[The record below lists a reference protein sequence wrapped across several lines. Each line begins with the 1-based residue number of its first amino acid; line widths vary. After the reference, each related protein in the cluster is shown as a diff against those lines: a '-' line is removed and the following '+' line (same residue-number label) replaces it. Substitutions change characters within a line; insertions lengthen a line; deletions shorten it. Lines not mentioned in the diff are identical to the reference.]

1 MRTLRS
7 GNSCC
12 CWGFCGAVVG
22 VVRRKPRGRSLAA
35 WARAKPCGARAKPRG
50 VGAGARAKPRGVGV
64 GVAGRC
70 LKASL
75 GSWLLFPPR
84 APPARAAPRCPSMA
98 GARFPRGST
107 IGPAPMLPPA
117 SRGGRWRSSVSHGCR
132 VSCMRRRRPCAATR
146 RRRPLGSK
154 YEPCHLAR
162 KSVPNSLAWPRG
174 AEPPLGRSL
183 LESAAGRSLR
193 WGGASLG
200 RGAEPPLGRSL
211 SCP

>member
-1 MRTLRS
+1 MKVARGLPPRWACLRTLRS

-12 CWGFCGAVVG
+12 CCWGFRGAVVG
-22 VVRRKPRGRSLAA
+22 VVRRMPRGRSLAA
-35 WARAKPCGARAKPRG
+35 W
-50 VGAGARAKPRGVGV
+50 ARAKPRGVGV

-75 GSWLLFPPR
+75 GAWLLFPPR
-84 APPARAAPRCPSMA
+84 APPALAAPRCPSMA
-98 GARFPRGST
+98 GARFPRGGT

-117 SRGGRWRSSVSHGCR
+117 SRGGRWRSSVFHGRC